1 MSIHLTE
8 LEEKILQRNT
18 NEIGHFEE
26 GLLEKVSVIIDCYYQ
41 NSNYNSD
48 GNEDELFQGH
58 NLLDEDEYDSFRDNI
73 LMIA

>member
-1 MSIHLTE
+1 M
-8 LEEKILQRNT
+8 
-18 NEIGHFEE
+18 
-26 GLLEKVSVIIDCYYQ
+26 IIDCYYQ
-41 NSNYNSD
+41 NSNDNSD